1 MKKILL
7 FVPIFLFFL
16 MSLIFNPNV
25 SAHELKISDNVYGY
39 EEYNKNILY
48 FSNGSGTVN
57 GVSYNMIDGVIHL
70 RGTATAD
77 GYINL
82 VNGRMLND
90 ITANNLI
97 NNYQGKKLSM
107 WWDNNFNVI
116 DGSTGEL
123 LFSNYSGSGTS
134 LARIWN
140 NNVANFTFSNTS
152 RIFNMDFMVKKNTNY
167 NDRIIKVML
176 VEGEYNKDN
185 KLSFQPNL
193 KHIYDSGYQHG
204 KKEGYDEGYTDG
216 LDEGYNNGYN
226 DGLTNGYDNG
236 YNQATEDFTNFSYW
250 KDTSVYLKFTK
261 NKTVFEEYNTEYVGS
276 ALKFT
281 SIARRLEENS
291 DWEVGDWGFP
301 MIVIVFKNKM
311 NVKDIHMSFG
321 YASQVNYI
329 FRKSNY
335 IQELNHTGVVLSNIP
350 TEYNNESIDILEI
363 TYPRS
368 SDVLYQAY
376 VNADNSYYYEGY
388 NVGYLSGKNEGYNNG
403 YTKGFE
409 LGKKKGYELGLI
421 DGNVTENSILLSMF
435 LGLANI
441 PINILTSIFNFDLFG
456 INLFSAL
463 TSLLSIGLVI
473 FVIRKFFK

>member
-16 MSLIFNPNV
+16 ISLFFNPDV

-48 FSNGSGTVN
+48 FSDGSGTVN
-57 GVSYNMIDGVIHL
+57 GVSYNMKNGVIYL
-70 RGTATAD
+70 SGTATAD

-82 VNGRMLND
+82 VNSHYFSD

-107 WWDNNFNVI
+107 WWDNNFSVI

-123 LFSNYSGSGTS
+123 RFSNYSGSGTS

-140 NNVANFTFSNTS
+140 NNVAYFTFSNTS
-152 RIFNMDFMVKKNTNY
+152 RSFNMDFMVKKNTNY

-176 VEGEYNKDN
+176 VEGEYNKGN

-193 KHIYDSGYQHG
+193 KHIYDSGYEHG

-236 YNQATEDFTNFSYW
+236 YNQATEDFTNFSFW
-250 KDTSVYLKFTK
+250 KDISVYLTFTK
-261 NKTVFEEYNTEYVGS
+261 NKSVVEKYNTEYVGS
-276 ALKFT
+276 ELKFT
-281 SIARRLEENS
+281 SIARRLEVNS
-291 DWEVGDWGFP
+291 DWEDLNWGYP
-301 MIVIVFKNKM
+301 IIKIDFKNKI

-321 YASQVNYI
+321 YAWEVNYI
-329 FRKSNY
+329 FEKSNY
-335 IQELNHTGVVLSNIP
+335 IQELSATSVVLSNIP
-350 TEYNNESIDILEI
+350 IKYNNELITSIELSYSI
-363 TYPRS
+363 S
-368 SDVLYQAY
+368 ADVVYNAY

-388 NVGYLSGKNEGYNNG
+388 NNGYRIGKNEGYNNG

-421 DGNVTENSILLSMF
+421 DGNVTEDSILLSML

-456 INLFSAL
+456 VNLFSAL